1 MKKKRFYSG
10 CAAAAALLMGT
21 VLTGCSS
28 DETIEGGE
36 SPVVPNAAISYGVG
50 VNGKLT
56 RGVSLGAADVANSSL
71 LPNMQVF
78 AYYHPNA
85 DGFGVEPGTQYV
97 GAGGSG
103 ITVTNT
109 DGVWKE
115 DAANTA
121 YWPAETAPLNF
132 QAIAPASDASFS
144 VTNSVSDNLAHMVAN
159 VTVPEDNSLQ
169 KDILMAN
176 EDGVTQSTHGR
187 SVQLDFKHVLSQV
200 RFKVQTA
207 SKQLSGNIEAIS
219 LCNIKSTGSVG
230 YHAADDVTDGENAWK
245 KVVLGTTVSDDDV
258 ASYAIGMGDG
268 SFGTAQFGAGNA
280 KDVTAADGSLMML
293 PQTTSKWTTA
303 DGVPVTIAAADAA
316 KNTYIKI
323 SCKIK
328 NGNTYLVGSDESF
341 GEVYI
346 PFAASW
352 TMGKKYVYTI
362 NIGTGTGGFDVNG
375 KPMIQP
381 ISYSVDVDEWGDA
394 VNGDVPQPEP
404 AAESTAV
411 DLGLPSGLLWAAGN
425 IGADKPED
433 YGLYFAWGETT
444 GYTAEQVTSGV
455 RAFSQDVYNSG
466 PAASISTDL
475 TLEQDAAHVNLGGNW
490 RMPTKAEYQELLD
503 NCNVVWTNDYNGT
516 GIKGRTFTSKV
527 NGKSVFF
534 PAAGYCNNS
543 SVSGVGSYGIYW
555 SAAWYSSSNA
565 WSLYFNSGSQRLISY
580 GRYCGYSV
588 RGVCE

>member
-21 VLTGCSS
+21 VLAGCSS

-56 RGVSLGAADVANSSL
+56 RGVSLGASDVANSAL

-85 DGFGVEPGTQYV
+85 DGFGATPGTQYV

-103 ITVTNT
+103 ITVTNN

-121 YWPAETAPLNF
+121 YWPAESAPLNF
-132 QAIAPASDASFS
+132 QAITPASDGSFT

-159 VTVPEDNSLQ
+159 VTVPTVNADQ

-187 SVQLDFKHVLSQV
+187 SVKLDFKHVLSQV

-207 SKQLSGNIEAIS
+207 SKQLSGNIGAIS

-230 YHAADDVTDGENAWK
+230 YHAADDVADGTNDWK
-245 KVVLGTTVSDDDV
+245 KVVLGTMVSDDAV

-293 PQTTSKWTTA
+293 PQTTVKWTTV
-303 DGVPVTIAAADAA
+303 DGSAVTIAAADAA

-323 SCKIK
+323 SCKIL
-328 NGNTYLVGSDESF
+328 NGNTYLVGSENTY

-346 PFAASW
+346 PFAANW
-352 TMGKKYVYTI
+352 TMGKKYIYTI

-375 KPMIQP
+375 KPLVQP
-381 ISYSVDVDEWGDA
+381 ISYSVDVDEW
-394 VNGDVPQPEP
+394 
-404 AAESTAV
+404 
-411 DLGLPSGLLWAAGN
+411 
-425 IGADKPED
+425 I
-433 YGLYFAWGETT
+433 ETT
-444 GYTAEQVTSGV
+444 IASMPYGSNTEVVQSSAE
-455 RAFSQDVYNSG
+455 
-466 PAASISTDL
+466 IL
-475 TLEQDAAHVNLGGNW
+475 
-490 RMPTKAEYQELLD
+490 
-503 NCNVVWTNDYNGT
+503 
-516 GIKGRTFTSKV
+516 
-527 NGKSVFF
+527 
-534 PAAGYCNNS
+534 
-543 SVSGVGSYGIYW
+543 
-555 SAAWYSSSNA
+555 
-565 WSLYFNSGSQRLISY
+565 
-580 GRYCGYSV
+580 
-588 RGVCE
+588 

>member
-28 DETIEGGE
+28 DETIEGAE
-36 SPVVPNAAISYGVG
+36 SSIVPNAAIFYGVG

-56 RGVSLGAADVANSSL
+56 RGGSLGASDVANSAL

-85 DGFGVEPGTQYV
+85 NGFGVTPGNQYV

-109 DGVWKE
+109 GGVWKE

-132 QAIAPASDASFS
+132 QAIAPASDGSFT

-159 VTVPEDNSLQ
+159 VTVPTANADQ

-230 YHAADDVTDGENAWK
+230 YHAADDVTDGVNAWK
-245 KVVLGTTVSDDDV
+245 KVVLGTTVSDDAV

-268 SFGTAQFGAGNA
+268 NFGTAQFGAGNA

-293 PQTTSKWTTA
+293 PQTTVKWTTA
-303 DGVPVTIAAADAA
+303 DGPGNAVTVAAADAA

-375 KPMIQP
+375 KPLIQP
-381 ISYSVDVDEWGDA
+381 ISYSVDVNEWGDA

-411 DLGLPSGLLWAAGN
+411 DLGLSVKWADGN
-425 IGADKPED
+425 IGAKNPED

-444 GYTAEQVTSGV
+444 GYTDEQVTSGV
-455 RAFSQDVYNSG
+455 RKFDY
-466 PAASISTDL
+466 ASYTASAISADL

-490 RMPTKAEYQELLD
+490 RMPTKDEWQELLD
-503 NCNVVWTNDYNGT
+503 NCNVVWTADYGGT
-516 GIKGRTFTSKV
+516 GVAGKVFTSKI
-527 NGKSVFF
+527 NGNSLFF
-534 PAAGYCNNS
+534 PAAGYCDAS
-543 SVSGVGSYGIYW
+543 SINLIGSYGYCW
-555 SAAWYSSSNA
+555 SASWYSSSYA
-565 WSLYFNSGSQRLISY
+565 WYLYFNSGNQLLGDFNRGC
-580 GRYCGYSV
+580 GRSV

>member
-21 VLTGCSS
+21 ILTGCSS

-36 SPVVPNAAISYGVG
+36 SPVVHNAAISYGVG

-56 RGVSLGAADVANSSL
+56 RGVSLGASDVANSAL

-85 DGFGVEPGTQYV
+85 SGFGATPGTQYV

-109 DGVWKE
+109 GGVWKE

-121 YWPAETAPLNF
+121 YWPAESAPLNF
-132 QAIAPASDASFS
+132 QAIAPASDASFI

-159 VTVPEDNSLQ
+159 VTVPTVNADQ

-176 EDGVTQSTHGR
+176 EDKVTQSTHGR
-187 SVQLDFKHVLSQV
+187 SVRLDFKHVLSQA

-207 SKQLSGNIEAIS
+207 SKQLSGNIGAIS

-230 YHAADDVTDGENAWK
+230 YHTADDVADGTNDWK
-245 KVVLGTTVSDDDV
+245 KVVLGVAVADDAV

-293 PQTTSKWTTA
+293 PQTTSKWTTV
-303 DGVPVTIAAADAA
+303 DGNAVTIAAADAA

-323 SCKIK
+323 SCKIL
-328 NGNTYLVGSDESF
+328 NGNTYLVGSENTY

-346 PFAASW
+346 PFAANW
-352 TMGKKYVYTI
+352 TMGKKYIYTI

-375 KPMIQP
+375 KPLIQP

-411 DLGLPSGLLWAAGN
+411 DLGLPSGLKWAAGN
-425 IGADKPED
+425 IGADNPED

-444 GYTAEQVTSGV
+444 GYTAEQVENGERV
-455 RAFSQDVYNSG
+455 FDE
-466 PAASISTDL
+466 ASYTASAISADL
-475 TLEQDAAHVNLGGNW
+475 TLAQDAARANLGGIW
-490 RMPTKAEYQELLD
+490 RMPTDTEFQELID
-503 NCNVVWTNDYNGT
+503 NCDGVWTKNYNRT
-516 GIKGRTFTSKV
+516 GVAGMIFTSKV
-527 NGKSVFF
+527 NGNSVFF
-534 PAAGYCNNS
+534 PAAGDCSNS
-543 SVSGVGSYGIYW
+543 SVDDVGVFGGYW
-555 SAAWYSSSNA
+555 SASWNSSSFA
-565 WSLYFNSGSQRLISY
+565 RYLYFDSGRQYVYDDYRC
-580 GRYCGYSV
+580 CGYSV

>member
-21 VLTGCSS
+21 VLAGCSS

-56 RGVSLGAADVANSSL
+56 RGVSIGASDVANSAL

-85 DGFGVEPGTQYV
+85 DGFGVTPGTQYV

-103 ITVTNT
+103 ITVTNN

-121 YWPAETAPLNF
+121 YWPAESAPLNF
-132 QAIAPASDASFS
+132 QAIAPASDGSFT

-207 SKQLSGNIEAIS
+207 SKQLSGDIEAIS

-230 YHAADDVTDGENAWK
+230 YHAADDVTDGVNAWK
-245 KVVLGTTVSDDDV
+245 KVVLGTTVSDDAV

-280 KDVTAADGSLMML
+280 KDVTADDGSLMML
-293 PQTTSKWTTA
+293 PQTTVKWTTV
-303 DGVPVTIAAADAA
+303 DGTPVTIAAADAA

-323 SCKIK
+323 SCKIL
-328 NGNTYLVGSDESF
+328 NGNTYLVGSENTY

-352 TMGKKYVYTI
+352 AMGKKYIYTI

-375 KPMIQP
+375 KPLIQP
-381 ISYSVDVDEWGDA
+381 ISYSVNVDEWGEA

-404 AAESTAV
+404 KPAESTPV
-411 DLGLPSGLLWAAGN
+411 DLGLSVKWAAGN
-425 IGADKPED
+425 IGAENPED

-444 GYTAEQVTSGV
+444 GYTAEQVPGV
-455 RAFSQDVYNSG
+455 RAFTEDEYYAG

-475 TLEQDAAHVNLGGNW
+475 MPEQDAAHVNLGGNW
-490 RMPTKAEYQELLD
+490 RMPTKDEWRELRD
-503 NCNVVWTNDYNGT
+503 NCNVVWTDDYNGT
-516 GIKGRTFTSKV
+516 GVSGYIFTSKV
-527 NGKSVFF
+527 NGNSVFF
-534 PAAGYCNNS
+534 PAAGYCLNS
-543 SVSGVGSYGIYW
+543 SVGDVGSYGYYW
-555 SAAWYSSSNA
+555 SASWNSYSWACSM
-565 WSLYFNSGSQRLISY
+565 YFGNLGIY
-580 GRYCGYSV
+580 FGDDGRFSGYSV

>member
-1 MKKKRFYSG
+1 MKYRKLFYG
-10 CAAAAALLMGT
+10 LALLGASLS
-21 VLTGCSS
+21 LTGCADEDITDGIS
-28 DETIEGGE
+28 DDGK
-36 SPVVPNAAISYGVG
+36 SISYGVSLVG
-50 VNGKLT
+50 NHTRALGLT
-56 RGVSLGAADVANSSL
+56 STNYIDN

-85 DGFGVEPGTQYV
+85 NGFGVTPGTQYV

-109 DGVWKE
+109 GGVWKE

-132 QAIAPASDASFS
+132 QAIAPASDASFTI
-144 VTNSVSDNLAHMVAN
+144 TNSVSDNLAHMVAN
-159 VTVPEDNSLQ
+159 VTVPTANADQ

-176 EDGVTQSTHGR
+176 EDKVTQSTHGR

-207 SKQLSGNIEAIS
+207 SKQLSGNIGAIS

-230 YHAADDVTDGENAWK
+230 YHTADDVADGTNDWK
-245 KVVLGTTVSDDDV
+245 KVVLGTTVSDDAV

-280 KDVTAADGSLMML
+280 KDVTADDGSLMML
-293 PQTTSKWTTA
+293 PQTTVKWTTV
-303 DGVPVTIAAADAA
+303 DGTPVTIAAADAA

-323 SCKIK
+323 SCKIL
-328 NGNTYLVGSDESF
+328 NGNTYLVGSENTY

-352 TMGKKYVYTI
+352 AMGKKYIYTI

-375 KPMIQP
+375 KPLIQP

-404 AAESTAV
+404 EPAQSTPV
-411 DLGLPSGLLWAAGN
+411 KKSSGW
-425 IGADKPED
+425 DDWDEKP
-433 YGLYFAWGETT
+433 TT
-444 GYTAEQVTSGV
+444 V
-455 RAFSQDVYNSG
+455 
-466 PAASISTDL
+466 
-475 TLEQDAAHVNLGGNW
+475 
-490 RMPTKAEYQELLD
+490 K
-503 NCNVVWTNDYNGT
+503 
-516 GIKGRTFTSKV
+516 
-527 NGKSVFF
+527 KSD
-534 PAAGYCNNS
+534 G
-543 SVSGVGSYGIYW
+543 W
-555 SAAWYSSSNA
+555 DDW
-565 WSLYFNSGSQRLISY
+565 
-580 GRYCGYSV
+580 
-588 RGVCE
+588 

>member
-28 DETIEGGE
+28 DETIEGGVK
-36 SPVVPNAAISYGVG
+36 SPDVPNAAISYGVG

-85 DGFGVEPGTQYV
+85 DGFGVTPGTQYV

-115 DAANTA
+115 DAVNTA

-132 QAIAPASDASFS
+132 QAIAPASDASFT

-159 VTVPEDNSLQ
+159 VTVPTDNASQ

-176 EDGVTQSTHGR
+176 EDKVTQSTHGR

-200 RFKVQTA
+200 HFKVQTA
-207 SKQLSGNIEAIS
+207 SQQLSGEIGAIS

-230 YHAADDVTDGENAWK
+230 YHAADDVADGSNAWK

-293 PQTTSKWTTA
+293 PQTTVKWTTV
-303 DGVPVTIAAADAA
+303 DGTPVTVAAADAA

-328 NGNTYLVGSDESF
+328 NGGTYLVGSENTY

-352 TMGKKYVYTI
+352 AMGKKYIYTI

-375 KPMIQP
+375 KPLIQP
-381 ISYSVDVDEWGDA
+381 ISYSVDVDEWGEA

-404 AAESTAV
+404 VKPAESIAV
-411 DLGLPSGLLWAAGN
+411 DLGLSIKWAAGN
-425 IGADKPED
+425 IGAMKPED

-444 GYTAEQVTSGV
+444 GFTADQVENGERVFDEASYTAS
-455 RAFSQDVYNSG
+455 A
-466 PAASISTDL
+466 ISTDL
-475 TLEQDAAHVNLGGNW
+475 TLEQDAARANLGGNW
-490 RMPTKAEYQELLD
+490 RMPTKDECQELLD
-503 NCNVVWTNDYNGT
+503 NCDVTWTNDYNGT
-516 GIKGRTFTSKV
+516 GVKGRIFTSRV
-527 NGKSVFF
+527 NGNSVFL
-534 PAAGYCNNS
+534 PAAGEYYDS
-543 SVSGVGSYGIYW
+543 SENWGGEIGSYW
-555 SAAWYSSSNA
+555 SASWSSPYFV
-565 WSLYFNSGSQRLISY
+565 SLLNFDSGSQGLSSRDRCY
-580 GRYCGYSV
+580 GCSV

>member
-21 VLTGCSS
+21 VLAGCSS

-36 SPVVPNAAISYGVG
+36 SPDVSNAAISYGVG

-56 RGVSLGAADVANSSL
+56 RGVSLGASDVANSAL

-85 DGFGVEPGTQYV
+85 NGFGATPGTQYV

-103 ITVTNT
+103 ITVTNN

-207 SKQLSGNIEAIS
+207 SKQLSGEIGAIS

-245 KVVLGTTVSDDDV
+245 KVVLGTTVSDDAV

-280 KDVTAADGSLMML
+280 KDVTADDGSLLML
-293 PQTTSKWTTA
+293 PQTTVKWTTV
-303 DGVPVTIAAADAA
+303 DGSAVTVAAADAA

-375 KPMIQP
+375 KPLIQP

-411 DLGLPSGLLWAAGN
+411 DLGLSVKWAAGN
-425 IGADKPED
+425 VGAKNPED

-444 GYTAEQVTSGV
+444 GYTDEQVTSGV
-455 RAFSQDVYNSG
+455 RKFDY
-466 PAASISTDL
+466 ASYTASAISADL

-490 RMPTKAEYQELLD
+490 RMPTKAEFEELNSNTD
-503 NCNVVWTNDYNGT
+503 QTWTADYNGT
-516 GIKGRTFTSKV
+516 GGAGKVFTSKV
-527 NGKSVFF
+527 NGNSVFF
-534 PAAGYCNNS
+534 PAAGYCSNS
-543 SVSGVGSYGIYW
+543 SVSSVGSLGDYW
-555 SAAWYSSSNA
+555 SASWYSSSYA
-565 WSLYFNSGSQRLISY
+565 WCLVFGSGYQRVGNG
-580 GRYCGYSV
+580 GRYYGQSV

>member
-1 MKKKRFYSG
+1 MKKTRFYSG

-21 VLTGCSS
+21 VLAGCSS

-36 SPVVPNAAISYGVG
+36 SPGVPNAAISYGVG

-56 RGVSLGAADVANSSL
+56 RGVSLGASDVANSAL
-71 LPNMQVF
+71 LPNIQVF

-85 DGFGVEPGTQYV
+85 DGFGVTPGTQYV

-103 ITVTNT
+103 ITVTNN

-121 YWPAETAPLNF
+121 YWPAESAPLNF
-132 QAIAPASDASFS
+132 QAIVPASDASFT

-159 VTVPEDNSLQ
+159 VTVPTDNSLQ

-207 SKQLSGNIEAIS
+207 SKQLSGNIGAIS

-230 YHAADDVTDGENAWK
+230 YHAADDVTDGTNDWM
-245 KVVLGTTVSDDDV
+245 KVVLGTTVADDAV

-293 PQTTSKWTTA
+293 PQTTVKWTTVEGNA
-303 DGVPVTIAAADAA
+303 VTIAAADAA

-323 SCKIK
+323 SCKIL
-328 NGNTYLVGSDESF
+328 NGNTYLVGSENTY

-352 TMGKKYVYTI
+352 AMGKKYIYTI

-375 KPMIQP
+375 KPLIQP

-411 DLGLPSGLLWAAGN
+411 DLGLSVKWAAGN
-425 IGADKPED
+425 IGAKNPED

-444 GYTAEQVTSGV
+444 GYTAEQVENGERV
-455 RAFSQDVYNSG
+455 FYD
-466 PAASISTDL
+466 ASYTASAISADL
-475 TLEQDAAHVNLGGNW
+475 TLEQDAARANLGGDW
-490 RMPTKAEYQELLD
+490 RMPTKAEYQELID
-503 NCNVVWTNDYNGT
+503 NCNAVWTENYNGT
-516 GIKGRTFTSKV
+516 GVKGRIFTSKV
-527 NGKSVFF
+527 NGNSVFL
-534 PAAGYCNNS
+534 PAAGYCDNS
-543 SVSGVGSYGIYW
+543 GGSLVGEEGLYW
-555 SAAWYSSSNA
+555 SASWKSSPSALILEFYSDGQF
-565 WSLYFNSGSQRLISY
+565 LGFYQRS
-580 GRYCGYSV
+580 CGLSA
-588 RGVCE
+588 RAVCE

>member
-21 VLTGCSS
+21 VLAGCSS

-56 RGVSLGAADVANSSL
+56 RGVSLGASDVANSAL

-78 AYYHPNA
+78 AYYHPKA
-85 DGFGVEPGTQYV
+85 SGFGATPGTQYV

-103 ITVTNT
+103 ITVTNN

-132 QAIAPASDASFS
+132 QAIAPASDGSFT

-207 SKQLSGNIEAIS
+207 SKQLSGNIGAIS

-230 YHAADDVTDGENAWK
+230 YHAADDVTDGSNAWK
-245 KVVLGTTVSDDDV
+245 KVVLGTTVSDDAV
-258 ASYAIGMGDG
+258 TSYAIGMGDG

-280 KDVTAADGSLMML
+280 KDVTAADGSLLML
-293 PQTTSKWTTA
+293 PQTTVKWTTV
-303 DGVPVTIAAADAA
+303 DGAAVTIAAADAA

-375 KPMIQP
+375 KPLIQP
-381 ISYSVDVDEWGDA
+381 ISYSVDVDEWIENTIASMPYGSNTE
-394 VNGDVPQPEP
+394 VIQSS
-404 AAESTAV
+404 AEI
-411 DLGLPSGLLWAAGN
+411 L
-425 IGADKPED
+425 
-433 YGLYFAWGETT
+433 
-444 GYTAEQVTSGV
+444 
-455 RAFSQDVYNSG
+455 
-466 PAASISTDL
+466 
-475 TLEQDAAHVNLGGNW
+475 
-490 RMPTKAEYQELLD
+490 
-503 NCNVVWTNDYNGT
+503 
-516 GIKGRTFTSKV
+516 
-527 NGKSVFF
+527 
-534 PAAGYCNNS
+534 
-543 SVSGVGSYGIYW
+543 
-555 SAAWYSSSNA
+555 
-565 WSLYFNSGSQRLISY
+565 
-580 GRYCGYSV
+580 
-588 RGVCE
+588 

>member
-56 RGVSLGAADVANSSL
+56 RGVSLGSADVANSSL

-78 AYYHPNA
+78 AYYHPDA

-132 QAIAPASDASFS
+132 QAIAPAADASFT

-159 VTVPEDNSLQ
+159 VTVPTVNADQ

-176 EDGVTQSTHGR
+176 EDGVTQSTHSR

-207 SKQLSGNIEAIS
+207 SQQLSGSIESIS

-230 YHAADDVTDGENAWK
+230 YHAADDVADGVNAWK
-245 KVVLGTTVSDDDV
+245 KVVLGTTVSDDAV

-293 PQTTSKWTTA
+293 PQTTSKWTTV
-303 DGVPVTIAAADAA
+303 DGTPVTIAAADAA

-323 SCKIK
+323 SCKIL
-328 NGNTYLVGSDESF
+328 NGETYLVGSENTY

-352 TMGKKYVYTI
+352 TIGKKYIYTI
-362 NIGTGTGGFDVNG
+362 NIGTGTGGFDRDG
-375 KPMIQP
+375 KPLVQP
-381 ISYSVDVDEWGDA
+381 ISYSVNVDEWGEA

-404 AAESTAV
+404 KPAESTPV
-411 DLGLPSGLLWAAGN
+411 DLGLSVKWAAGN
-425 IGADKPED
+425 VGAKNPED

-455 RAFSQDVYNSG
+455 RAFDQASYNASAISG
-466 PAASISTDL
+466 NL

-490 RMPTKAEYQELLD
+490 RMPTSAEYRELLD
-503 NCNVVWTNDYNGT
+503 NCNVVWTDDYNGT
-516 GIKGRTFTSKV
+516 GVKGRIFSSRV
-527 NGKSVFF
+527 NGNSVFF
-534 PAAGYCNNS
+534 PAAGGCGNS
-543 SVSGVGSYGIYW
+543 SVGDVGVYGNYW
-555 SAAWYSSSNA
+555 ATGWYSFYDA
-565 WSLYFNSGSQRLISY
+565 WGLYFVAGRQFVGYTQRYI
-580 GRYCGYSV
+580 GHSV

>member
-21 VLTGCSS
+21 ILTGCSS

-36 SPVVPNAAISYGVG
+36 SPVIPNAAISYGVG

-56 RGVSLGAADVANSSL
+56 RGVSLGASDVANSAL

-85 DGFGVEPGTQYV
+85 NGFGATPGTQYV

-103 ITVTNT
+103 ITVTNN

-132 QAIAPASDASFS
+132 QAIAPASDGSFT

-207 SKQLSGNIEAIS
+207 SKQLSGDIGAIS

-245 KVVLGTTVSDDDV
+245 KVVLGTTVSDDAV

-280 KDVTAADGSLMML
+280 KDVTAADGSLLML
-293 PQTTSKWTTA
+293 PQTTEKWTTA
-303 DGVPVTIAAADAA
+303 DGSAVTVAAADAA

-328 NGNTYLVGSDESF
+328 NGNTYLVGSDDSF
-341 GEVYI
+341 GDVYI

-375 KPMIQP
+375 KPLIQP

-404 AAESTAV
+404 AQSTVV
-411 DLGLPSGLLWAAGN
+411 DLGLPSGLKWAAGN
-425 IGADKPED
+425 IGAKNPED

-444 GYTAEQVTSGV
+444 GYTAEQVPGV
-455 RAFSQDVYNSG
+455 REFTREQYEAG

-490 RMPTKAEYQELLD
+490 RMPTYNEWQELID
-503 NCNVVWTNDYNGT
+503 NCDAVWTDDYNGT
-516 GIKGRTFTSKV
+516 GMAGRVFTSKV
-527 NGKSVFF
+527 NGNSVFF
-534 PAAGYCNNS
+534 PAAGYYWSSAVNVGSDGNYWSSGFYANRSALGFFFNS
-543 SVSGVGSYGIYW
+543 SRQFAGFGGSYFG
-555 SAAWYSSSNA
+555 
-565 WSLYFNSGSQRLISY
+565 QP
-580 GRYCGYSV
+580 V

>member
-1 MKKKRFYSG
+1 MKYRKLFYG
-10 CAAAAALLMGT
+10 LALLGASLS
-21 VLTGCSS
+21 LTGCADEDMTGGIS
-28 DETIEGGE
+28 DDGN
-36 SPVVPNAAISYGVG
+36 SISYGVSLIG
-50 VNGKLT
+50 NHTRALGLT
-56 RGVSLGAADVANSSL
+56 STNYIDN

-85 DGFGVEPGTQYV
+85 NGFGATPGTQYV

-109 DGVWKE
+109 GGVWKE

-132 QAIAPASDASFS
+132 QAIAPASDGSFT
-144 VTNSVSDNLAHMVAN
+144 VTNTVSDNLAHMVAN
-159 VTVPEDNSLQ
+159 VTVPTDNSLQ

-207 SKQLSGNIEAIS
+207 SKQLSGEIGAIS

-230 YHAADDVTDGENAWK
+230 YHAADDVTDGSNEWK
-245 KVVLGTTVSDDDV
+245 KVVLGTTVSDDAV

-268 SFGTAQFGAGNA
+268 SFGVAQFGAGNA
-280 KDVTAADGSLMML
+280 KDVTAENGSLMML
-293 PQTTSKWTTA
+293 PQTTAKWTTA
-303 DGVPVTIAAADAA
+303 DGSAVTVAAADAA

-375 KPMIQP
+375 KPLIQP
-381 ISYSVDVDEWGDA
+381 ISYSVDVDEWIENTIASMPYGSNTEI
-394 VNGDVPQPEP
+394 VQSS
-404 AAESTAV
+404 AEI
-411 DLGLPSGLLWAAGN
+411 L
-425 IGADKPED
+425 
-433 YGLYFAWGETT
+433 
-444 GYTAEQVTSGV
+444 
-455 RAFSQDVYNSG
+455 
-466 PAASISTDL
+466 
-475 TLEQDAAHVNLGGNW
+475 
-490 RMPTKAEYQELLD
+490 
-503 NCNVVWTNDYNGT
+503 
-516 GIKGRTFTSKV
+516 
-527 NGKSVFF
+527 
-534 PAAGYCNNS
+534 
-543 SVSGVGSYGIYW
+543 
-555 SAAWYSSSNA
+555 
-565 WSLYFNSGSQRLISY
+565 
-580 GRYCGYSV
+580 
-588 RGVCE
+588 

>member
-21 VLTGCSS
+21 VLAGCSS

-56 RGVSLGAADVANSSL
+56 RGVGLGASDVANSSL

-85 DGFGVEPGTQYV
+85 NGFGVTPGNQYV

-103 ITVTNT
+103 ITVTNN

-132 QAIAPASDASFS
+132 QAIAPASDASFT

-159 VTVPEDNSLQ
+159 VTVPTANADQ

-207 SKQLSGNIEAIS
+207 SKQLSGDIEAIS

-230 YHAADDVTDGENAWK
+230 YHAADDVTDGVNAWK
-245 KVVLGTTVSDDDV
+245 KVVLGTTVSDDAV

-280 KDVTAADGSLMML
+280 KDVTADDGSLLML
-293 PQTTSKWTTA
+293 PQSTVKWTTA
-303 DGVPVTIAAADAA
+303 DGSAVTVAAADAA

-375 KPMIQP
+375 KPLIQP

-404 AAESTAV
+404 AKPAESTAV
-411 DLGLPSGLLWAAGN
+411 DLGLSVKWAAGN
-425 IGADKPED
+425 VGATNPED

-444 GYTAEQVTSGV
+444 GYTAEQVASGV
-455 RAFSQDVYNSG
+455 RKFSQDVYDSG
-466 PAASISTDL
+466 SAASISTDL
-475 TLEQDAAHVNLGGNW
+475 TLAQDAAHVNLGGNW
-490 RMPTKAEYQELLD
+490 RMPTNDEWQELID
-503 NCNVVWTNDYNGT
+503 NCNVVWTDNYNGT
-516 GIKGRTFTSKV
+516 GVAGSVFTSKV
-527 NGKSVFF
+527 NGNSVFL
-534 PAAGYCNNS
+534 PAAGCCDGS
-543 SVSGVGSYGIYW
+543 SGYDVGSGGYCW
-555 SAAWYSSSNA
+555 SASWYSSSSA
-565 WSLYFNSGSQRLISY
+565 WGLTFYSGSQSLDYSGGCY
-580 GRYCGYSV
+580 GFSV
-588 RGVCE
+588 RGVCK

>member
-21 VLTGCSS
+21 VLAGCSS

-36 SPVVPNAAISYGVG
+36 SPVAPNAAISYGVG

-56 RGVSLGAADVANSSL
+56 RGVSLGASDVANSSL

-85 DGFGVEPGTQYV
+85 SGFGATPGTQYV

-103 ITVTNT
+103 ITVTNN

-132 QAIAPASDASFS
+132 QAIAPASDGSFT

-159 VTVPEDNSLQ
+159 VTVPENNSLQ

-207 SKQLSGNIEAIS
+207 SKQLSGDIGAIS

-245 KVVLGTTVSDDDV
+245 KVVLGTTVSDDAV

-280 KDVTAADGSLMML
+280 KDVTAADGSLLML
-293 PQTTSKWTTA
+293 PQTTAKWATV
-303 DGVPVTIAAADAA
+303 DGSAVTVAAADAA

-375 KPMIQP
+375 KPLIQP
-381 ISYSVDVDEWGDA
+381 ISYSVDVDEWGV
-394 VNGDVPQPEP
+394 VNGNVPQPGP
-404 AAESTAV
+404 AESTAV
-411 DLGLPSGLLWAAGN
+411 DLGLPSGLKWAAGN
-425 IGADKPED
+425 VGAKNPED

-444 GYTAEQVTSGV
+444 GFTADQVPGV
-455 RAFSQDVYNSG
+455 RAFIYDEYIAG
-466 PAASISTDL
+466 PAASISADL
-475 TLEQDAAHVNLGGNW
+475 TLEQDAAHVNLGDNW
-490 RMPTKAEYQELLD
+490 RMPTKDECQELIK
-503 NCNVVWTNDYNGT
+503 NCDVVWTDNYNGT
-516 GIKGRTFTSKV
+516 GVAGKVFTSKV
-527 NGKSVFF
+527 NGNSVFF
-534 PAAGYCNNS
+534 PAAGNCGNS
-543 SVSGVGSYGIYW
+543 SVYGVGSDGGCW
-555 SAAWYSSSNA
+555 SASWSSSSRAWYLCFDSGYQ
-565 WSLYFNSGSQRLISY
+565 SLGDY
-580 GRYCGYSV
+580 GRYYGCSV

>member
-1 MKKKRFYSG
+1 M
-10 CAAAAALLMGT
+10 
-21 VLTGCSS
+21 
-28 DETIEGGE
+28 
-36 SPVVPNAAISYGVG
+36 
-50 VNGKLT
+50 NGKLT
-56 RGVSLGAADVANSSL
+56 RGVSLGASDVANSAL

-85 DGFGVEPGTQYV
+85 SGFGATPGTQYV

-103 ITVTNT
+103 ITVTNN

-121 YWPAETAPLNF
+121 YWPAESAPLNF
-132 QAIAPASDASFS
+132 QAIAPASDGSFT

-159 VTVPEDNSLQ
+159 VTVPTANADQ

-207 SKQLSGNIEAIS
+207 SKQLSGEIEAIS

-230 YHAADDVTDGENAWK
+230 YHAADDVTDGINAWK
-245 KVVLGTTVSDDDV
+245 KVVLGTTVSDDAV

-280 KDVTAADGSLMML
+280 KDVTADDGSLMML
-293 PQTTSKWTTA
+293 PQTTSKWTTV
-303 DGVPVTIAAADAA
+303 DGTPVTVAAADAA

-346 PFAASW
+346 PFAANW

-375 KPMIQP
+375 KPLIQP

-404 AAESTAV
+404 AKPAESTAV
-411 DLGLPSGLLWAAGN
+411 DLGLSVKWAAGN
-425 IGADKPED
+425 VGAASPEQA
-433 YGLYFAWGETT
+433 GLYFAWGETT
-444 GYTAEQVTSGV
+444 GYTAEQVTAGV
-455 RAFSQDVYNSG
+455 RTFSSSEYSSG

-475 TLEQDAAHVNLGGNW
+475 TLEQDAARANLGGNW
-490 RMPTKAEYQELLD
+490 RMPTKDEYQELID
-503 NCNVVWTNDYNGT
+503 NCDVTWTDDYNGT
-516 GIKGRTFTSKV
+516 GVKGSVFTSRV
-527 NGKSVFF
+527 NGNSVFL
-534 PAAGYCNNS
+534 PSVGYCQDYDS
-543 SVSGVGSYGIYW
+543 SVLGVGESGYFW
-555 SAAWYSSSNA
+555 SASWSSSSNA
-565 WSLYFNSGSQRLISY
+565 WYLYFNSIFQAVEIADNFRYY
-580 GRYCGYSV
+580 GRPV